1 MPDSAQPIPIRRVVT
16 GHDAQGRSVFTQDG
30 ASPFVLAMPEVPGL
44 VVTDLWKSHQ
54 SPTDNASQAEPCTAK
69 VTLTPPAK
77 GSIFRIVQFPPDKG
91 YMDNWDDQATFAA
104 MGHGTSDKGDSRG
117 NTPGMHRTDS
127 MDYAIVIS
135 GEIWAV
141 VDEGETLL
149 KAGDV
154 LVQRG
159 TNHGWSNRT
168 DRPTLVAFVLIDA
181 APLGTNRK
189 D

>member
-1 MPDSAQPIPIRRVVT
+1 MSDSAQPLPIRRVVT
-16 GHDAQGRSVFTQDG
+16 GHDAHGRSVFTQDG
-30 ASPFVLAMPEVPGL
+30 ASPFILVMPAVPGL
-44 VVTDLWKSHQ
+44 VVTDVWKSHQ
-54 SPTDNASQAEPCTAK
+54 SPADNASQFEPCTAK
-69 VTLTPPAK
+69 ITLTPPAR
-77 GSIFRIVQFPPDKG
+77 GNVLRVVQFPPDKD
-91 YMDNWDDQATFAA
+91 YMDHWDDHATFAA
-104 MGHGTSDKGDSRG
+104 MGHGTSSKDDSHG
-117 NTPGMHRTDS
+117 KTPGMHRTDS

-141 VDEGETLL
+141 LDDGETLL

-168 DRPTLVAFVLIDA
+168 ERPTLVAFVLIDA
-181 APLGTNRK
+181 VPLSIYRK